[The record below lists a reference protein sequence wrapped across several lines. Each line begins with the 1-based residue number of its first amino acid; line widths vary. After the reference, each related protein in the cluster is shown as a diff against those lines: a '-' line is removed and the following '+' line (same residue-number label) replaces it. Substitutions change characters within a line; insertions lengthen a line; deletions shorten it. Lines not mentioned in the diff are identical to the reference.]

1 MTLKNI
7 NKISYLLLLI
17 VLLVGCKE
25 SVEQKYKAFEK
36 TELAKAI
43 RKDSLFLGLY
53 FQMSKDTFRSY
64 CFDMNIKGKFKQ
76 GGNKNMSWVESKIE
90 GTNYPA
96 AINFYPNFKNEKISE
111 LNAAIYYK
119 NAKFKDG
126 KFEIDSLMLD
136 VLKLLDTWYDGKVFK
151 IKSPFFYKEDVQ
163 VMVDGNKRITI
174 TPDAIKQMVNLWYV
188 DLTTLKAKK
197 ND

>member
-1 MTLKNI
+1 MGFRKNNQI
-7 NKISYLLLLI
+7 WSLFLVSILLL
-17 VLLVGCKE
+17 GCKE
-25 SVEQKYKAFEK
+25 SDEQKYRTFEK
-36 TELAKAI
+36 SELAKNI

-53 FQMSKDTFRSY
+53 FQMPKETFRKY
-64 CFDMNIKGKFKQ
+64 CFKKNIEGKFKQ
-76 GGNKNMSWVESKIE
+76 GGNKNMSWVECKIE

-96 AINFYPNFKNEKISE
+96 AINFYPNFNNGKISE

-136 VLKLLDTWYDGKVFK
+136 VLGLMNTWYDGKVFK
-151 IKSPFFYKEDVQ
+151 IKSPFFYKDDVH

-174 TPDAIKQMVNLWYV
+174 SPDAVRQMINLWYV
-188 DLTTLKAKK
+188 DLTTLKTNK